1 MKNRIFLIINT
12 VIFILF
18 SSFLFAENLTIE
30 SKIVNFDK
38 KKQKTIFKNNVV
50 LKTQR
55 NETIKSICRI

>member
-38 KKQKTIFKNNVV
+38 KTKNNFQ
-50 LKTQR
+50 K
-55 NETIKSICRI
+55 